1 MPDLAHVVN
10 GLSDLWSAR
19 YEWDGW
25 SFKYSARPGGISS
38 TAQGPNEISPVNV
51 STPDSSASLKT
62 TEKSPSP

>member
-1 MPDLAHVVN
+1 MS
-10 GLSDLWSAR
+10 GM
-19 YEWDGW
+19 DGVSSTRGRW
-25 SFKYSARPGGISS
+25 NTSWTAAARPGGISS